1 MQQSRDTR
9 STAGDRITKVE
20 ERKKIESEEVDSK
33 KKEVEKSLLR
43 DRIEIFVDFREVL
56 SLKEIAIR
64 RNAVCR
70 AVLKN
75 IKLWKTI
82 HYDGR
87 PSTVDSTRL
96 QAL

>member
-9 STAGDRITKVE
+9 STKEDRKQKVGGTEEDRIGGSRLE
-20 ERKKIESEEVDSK
+20 

-43 DRIEIFVDFREVL
+43 VRIEIFVDFREVL